1 MQDFEIIE
9 MFFSRDERALNEVST
24 KYGRLCGQI
33 AFNILSNGEDADEA
47 VNAALGKV
55 WDAIPPA
62 RPASL
67 CGYICAA
74 VRNTALNLA
83 RSINRHANES
93 IYEELCEIIPDSKT
107 VEGAYES
114 AEIAAYMNSF
124 LKEQSQK
131 NRDVFVARYYYDMPL
146 RSIAQSAGITES
158 AVKMRL
164 MRLRTA
170 LREYLAERGVDI

>member
-1 MQDFEIIE
+1 MQDIEIIE
-9 MFFSRDERALNEVST
+9 LFFSRDEKALREVT
-24 KYGRLCGQI
+24 AKYGRLCGQI
-33 AFNILSNGEDADEA
+33 AYNILSNGEDADEA
-47 VNAALGKV
+47 VNAAYGKV

-62 RPASL
+62 RPTSL

-83 RSINRHANES
+83 RSMNRRASES

-114 AEIAAYMNSF
+114 AEIAAYINSF
-124 LKEQSQK
+124 LAGQSDK
-131 NRDVFVARYYYDMPL
+131 NSDIFVARYYYDMPL
-146 RSIAQSAGITES
+146 KAIADAAGISES

-164 MRLRTA
+164 MRIRAA
-170 LREYLAERGVDI
+170 LREYLNERGVDV